1 LAPKSPNKKDFFG
14 FSPSSSVFAL
24 GFYFSAIYSDSSS
37 SSPANRTFLVFLLVS
52 SYLVSSLGFP
62 AFLQAASAA

>member
-1 LAPKSPNKKDFFG
+1 M
-14 FSPSSSVFAL
+14 
-24 GFYFSAIYSDSSS
+24 GFYFAAIYSDSSS